1 MFELIIIIFFIWL
14 FINSV
19 GLAFKLTW
27 GFAKLCA
34 GLLMVLAL
42 PVLILCLLF
51 AGGSF
56 TIGTMAAL
64 LTLTVMLYF
73 LFRKNKYKEKRGY
86 SIDEVK

>member
-51 AGGSF
+51 AGG
-56 TIGTMAAL
+56 IILLIPIAMVCIAAGIL
-64 LTLTVMLYF
+64 KSCLD
-73 LFRKNKYKEKRGY
+73 
-86 SIDEVK
+86 I